1 MNILIV
7 EDDTISQKII
17 LDCLL
22 EHKCS
27 LVSSAVEAVEMF
39 LLALN
44 QNNPYD
50 LVCMDIILPEFDG
63 YETIKRIRN
72 IEKKYNI
79 PKEKSIKIIIT
90 TIVND
95 SRNLKKC
102 FDLNCDAYA
111 GKPINKKELINT
123 IKSLNLI

>member
-1 MNILIV
+1 MNVLIV
-7 EDDTISQKII
+7 EDDIISQKII

-22 EHKCS
+22 EYKCS
-27 LVSSAVEAVEMF
+27 LVSSAIEAVEMF
-39 LLALN
+39 QLALN

-50 LVCMDIILPEFDG
+50 LICMDIILPEFDG
-63 YETIKRIRN
+63 YETIKKIRT

-79 PKEKSIKIIIT
+79 PKEKTVKIIIT
-90 TIVND
+90 TVLND
-95 SRNLKKC
+95 SRSLKKG

-123 IKSLNLI
+123 IKSLNFI